1 MTGLWIALIVGG
13 VALVVLV
20 AVAAAA
26 VSGPL
31 RSLLR
36 SAEAFE
42 EVDDELERL
51 RRNVDVVRSR
61 ADEIARRAR
70 GGDPEG
76 P

>member
-20 AVAAAA
+20 AVVAAA

-36 SAEAFE
+36 SAEALE

-61 ADEIARRAR
+61 ADEVARRAR

>member
-1 MTGLWIALIVGG
+1 MTAIWIALIVGG
-13 VALVVLV
+13 VALVVLA
-20 AVAAAA
+20 AVAAAVA
-26 VSGPL
+26 GPV

-36 SAEAFE
+36 SVEAFE

-61 ADEIARRAR
+61 ADEVARRAR
-70 GGDPEG
+70 GEG